1 VEIQRGLGRGL
12 GALFPSAQPGEAGS
26 SAQPGE
32 AGSSA
37 QPGAAG
43 ASAPSPPDERGP
55 STETVT
61 ATGDLGLV
69 VQDVIYAG
77 LDSLL
82 AAMPLDLCAYLHLT
96 EGSGPQLYLRT
107 PDLSS
112 MDANE
117 CFALFGAL
125 RDAIEADGDDAPL
138 DVRGFHALS
147 INTPGAHSRGLH
159 VVGRRAGELDDHERV
174 LAGRLCHA
182 LGAAT
187 HALEASA
194 PSAGEPALRLSVEVV
209 EGGPQADIT
218 LEAGGQTRTGR
229 GTAESPFEAVALA
242 VLDAYR
248 GQCRLVH
255 AGLQDAGHERVA
267 LVIVE
272 GDGGDRALGSA
283 LGQDPL
289 HATASAALEAVR
301 RHREAGARA
310 DRDRQTG
317 PAAGPT

>member
-12 GALFPSAQPGEAGS
+12 GALFPSAQAGEAGS
-26 SAQPGE
+26 SA
-32 AGSSA
+32 
-37 QPGAAG
+37 
-43 ASAPSPPDERGP
+43 PSPPGDERGP
-55 STETVT
+55 STEVT
-61 ATGDLGLV
+61 AAPDPGLI

-77 LDSLL
+77 LDALL

-125 RDAIEADGDDAPL
+125 RDALEADADDAPL
-138 DVRGFHALS
+138 DVRGFQALT
-147 INTPGAHSRGLH
+147 INTPGARSRGLH
-159 VVGRRAGELDDHERV
+159 VVGRRSADLDDHERV

-187 HALEASA
+187 HALEASG
-194 PSAGEPALRLSVEVV
+194 PTAGEPALRLSVEVV

-218 LEAGGQTRTGR
+218 LEAGGQTRSGR
-229 GTAESPFEAVALA
+229 GSAESPFEAVALA
-242 VLDAYR
+242 VLDAHR
-248 GQCRLVH
+248 GECRLVH
-255 AGLQDAGHERVA
+255 AGLQEAGSERVA
-267 LVIVE
+267 LVVVE
-272 GDGGDRALGSA
+272 GREGERALGSA

-301 RHREAGARA
+301 RLREAGSRA
-310 DRDRQTG
+310 DRDRPTG
-317 PAAGPT
+317 AAAGPT